1 MDKKLPACACRSCLI
16 RAGYRARFNVTAN
29 QVGAVICMLALAA
42 IASALLACSSI
53 RPAPS
58 DPADLRPLRDDV
70 LYDQCCNAAGEGC
83 DVPILGSDC

>member
-1 MDKKLPACACRSCLI
+1 MDKKLPACACKRCLI

-29 QVGAVICMLALAA
+29 QVCA
-42 IASALLACSSI
+42 IACALVIAATAAALVACSS
-53 RPAPS
+53 AGAAY
-58 DPADLRPLRDDV
+58 DPEDVRPLRDDV